1 MPLILADKNCD
12 LCIKKIKG
20 NDETKKFLNNL
31 GFIVGEMVSVVSEI
45 GGSVIIKVKD
55 TRVALNKEMALRIVV

>member
-1 MPLILADKNCD
+1 MPLMLADKNCD

-20 NDETKKFLNNL
+20 NDETTKFLNTL
-31 GFIVGEMVSVVSEI
+31 GFIVGEMVSVVSEM

>member
-1 MPLILADKNCD
+1 MPLMLADKNCD

-31 GFIVGEMVSVVSEI
+31 GFIVGEMVSVVYSI
-45 GGSVIIKVKD
+45 LYV
-55 TRVALNKEMALRIVV
+55 

>member
-1 MPLILADKNCD
+1 
-12 LCIKKIKG
+12 
-20 NDETKKFLNNL
+20 
-31 GFIVGEMVSVVSEI
+31 MVSVVSEM

>member
-1 MPLILADKNCD
+1 MYQ
-12 LCIKKIKG
+12 KIKG

-31 GFIVGEMVSVVSEI
+31 GFIVGEMVSVVSEM